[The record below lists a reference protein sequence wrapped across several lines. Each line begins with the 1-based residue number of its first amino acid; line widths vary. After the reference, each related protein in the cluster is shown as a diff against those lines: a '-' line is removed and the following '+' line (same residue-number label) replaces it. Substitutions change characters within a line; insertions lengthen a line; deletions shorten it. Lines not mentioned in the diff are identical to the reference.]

1 MCQTPAG
8 TQPKP
13 SIASYVDR
21 KVKNPYSGHMARPR
35 SFDEKQ
41 VLQDAREQFWN
52 RGYSATSMDDLMSA
66 TGLGKGSLYGAFGD
80 KRQLFLRTLD
90 DYRNEQLD
98 SVRQILAGPGSGL
111 ERLGRLLDGAA
122 DGYANDASRR
132 GCFLANSTSE
142 LHGQEPEV
150 VSRARTTYQEIQD
163 LLAACVKDA
172 QREGDLATGA
182 DPKEVGNLLLAILQG
197 IEFLAK
203 TDMDASTLAQ
213 IGRSA
218 LLNLPRP

>member
-1 MCQTPAG
+1 
-8 TQPKP
+8 
-13 SIASYVDR
+13 
-21 KVKNPYSGHMARPR
+21 MARPR

-52 RGYSATSMDDLMSA
+52 QGYSATSMEDLMSA

-98 SVRQILAGPGSGL
+98 SVRQILTGPGSGL

-122 DGYANDASRR
+122 DGYANDARRR

-142 LHGQEPEV
+142 LHGQESEV
-150 VSRARTTYQEIQD
+150 VSRARATYQEIQD
-163 LLAACVKDA
+163 LLAACAKDA
-172 QREGDLATGA
+172 QREGDLATDA
-182 DPKEVGNLLLAILQG
+182 DPQEVGNLLLAVLQG

-203 TDMDASTLAQ
+203 TGMDASALVQ